1 MPKHDL
7 ILRPGEEIPETF
19 KPALLACFK
28 PAELEKLFKHGG
40 LVRLSIA
47 APYSPTKGPTSRKRH
62 LDGDVLAEIE
72 TLKEDPEKLDM
83 YLSSFTSKA
92 LLDLCAKIGFP
103 ISKSSNARELKAQLV
118 TTFRAGEIWNKIA
131 GHQSTTAS
139 SERTGP
145 S

>member
-7 ILRPGEEIPETF
+7 ILRSGEEIPETL
-19 KPALLACFK
+19 KPVLRAFFK

-47 APYSPTKGPTSRKRH
+47 APYSPTKGPTSKKRQ

-72 TLKEDPEKLDM
+72 KLKDNQEKLEE
-83 YLSSFTSKA
+83 YLSSFSSKA
-92 LLDLCAKIGFP
+92 LLELCAKIGLP

-118 TTFRAGEIWNKIA
+118 TTFRAGQIWNKIA
-131 GHQSTTAS
+131 GQQTVPPTS
-139 SERTGP
+139 
-145 S
+145 